1 MEGRDSE
8 TAGEEVAGSTGV
20 STEMGNISQEAE
32 LRDYGCVKAG
42 REEGI

>member
-8 TAGEEVAGSTGV
+8 TAGEEVGV